1 VNYHTIIKK
10 LKPGHLTSI
19 KNECVISSAIKMKK
33 QLFLIFLVLL
43 AFTNLS
49 GCISEDLDSDLIN
62 LSVNYQQTNGTIVE
76 SYDDGELISKETVM
90 LDFDFSK
97 TTSENQIIT
106 YGINT
111 NDGSEPITVE
121 ASSQSKLTIEFIEHG
136 FYHIDAYAIDAKG
149 IIENISIFIRI
160 DFRIEWIELSTN
172 DPKILPIDPIPINNG
187 THPYMIEVSSL
198 VENPSIIDEF
208 GGGGQTVKFTWKM
221 FDETNDACLTKN
233 GQVED
238 GESDDWYIIHFNT
251 YEVHELRI
259 EYEEGQDYINID
271 QVISIIYDDDESK
284 PNI

>member
-1 VNYHTIIKK
+1 MNYHTIIKK

-111 NDGSEPITVE
+111 NDGGEPITVE

>member
-1 VNYHTIIKK
+1 
-10 LKPGHLTSI
+10 
-19 KNECVISSAIKMKK
+19 MKK

-111 NDGSEPITVE
+111 NDGGEPITVE